1 MASAPSELSGSELE
15 VLRALWDLDS
25 GTVREVLIHLH
36 ARGRSIAYTTVQTF
50 LNRLEQKDVVAC
62 DRSTIPHVF
71 KPLVSREKI
80 SRHRLR
86 SLIDVIY
93 DGAIGPAVLQLVQHE
108 RLSAEEFAELQRLV
122 NRLDA
127 DTRTSTESNR
137 STDSSESTE
146 TD

>member
-1 MASAPSELSGSELE
+1 MASPSSELSGSELE
-15 VLRALWDLDS
+15 VLRALWDLDA
-25 GTVREVLIHLH
+25 GTVREVLNHLH
-36 ARGRSIAYTTVQTF
+36 ERGRAIAYTTVQTF

-62 DRSTIPHVF
+62 DRTTIPHVF
-71 KPLVSREKI
+71 TPLVSREKI

-127 DTRTSTESNR
+127 DARHASDP
-137 STDSSESTE
+137 TDNT
-146 TD
+146 TDN